1 MYFIICLLNL
11 PVIVNTGITHLIH
24 VSTVGVSSLC
34 CWVSTTCIIINT
46 AEIINKQ
53 AETSFLWQCI
63 SAWDYQVYSSSCTD
77 PRQTVDMSHLQPT
90 RPNLGSGCHEAKSFF
105 LFFHWSANRVPSTV
119 SSLWSI
125 SKDLFIQLAWKCQFK
140 LQCSSMKEFDIAW
153 NLILF
158 SVHWNNCSWCWVT
171 VF

>member
-1 MYFIICLLNL
+1 MKYSQFCNMQTCYYIICLLNL
-11 PVIVNTGITHLIH
+11 PVIVNTGITFLFH
-24 VSTVGVSSLC
+24 VCTVGVCSEC
-34 CWVSTTCIIINT
+34 CWVSTTRT

-53 AETSFLWQCI
+53 VEISFLWQCI

-105 LFFHWSANRVPSTV
+105 LFFHFTFQPTEYR
-119 SSLWSI
+119 L
-125 SKDLFIQLAWKCQFK
+125 QFR
-140 LQCSSMKEFDIAW
+140 LYE
-153 NLILF
+153 
-158 SVHWNNCSWCWVT
+158 